1 MQIICYNGIMLT
13 IVCGEDTTA
22 SRNHYQKLKKHYAS
36 NGYEVVQVPK
46 ADLETI
52 RSVTTETESLFSP
65 KRAFFS
71 EHLVKFLKKSK
82 NKATLQEIQDIM
94 KRDIH
99 WYDWE
104 QYQARE
110 ITNPKGA
117 TIKEFKPPHSIF
129 QLLEICVPGN
139 REQFLLLTAQLVQT
153 VEEGFI
159 YTMLWKHVRNLL
171 IVKSGV
177 PNSVVPAWQK
187 FKLTAQAQRWPQ
199 EKLVGFYEGLARID
213 MTIKTSANPYG
224 IKKSLDIL
232 ACYYL

>member
-1 MQIICYNGIMLT
+1 MLT
-13 IVCGEDTTA
+13 IVCGEDTSA
-22 SRNHYQKLKKHYAS
+22 SRDHYQKLKKHYTE
-36 NGYEVVQVPK
+36 NGYEVVNIPK

-52 RSVTTETESLFSP
+52 RTYTTETESLFSP

-82 NKATLQEIQDIM
+82 NKTTLQEIQDIM
-94 KRDIH
+94 KSDIH

-117 TIKEFKPPHSIF
+117 TMKEFKPPQSIF
-129 QLLEICVPGN
+129 MLLDICVPGN
-139 REQFLLLTAQLVQT
+139 REQFITMTAQLAQT
-153 VEEGFI
+153 VEDGFI
-159 YTMLWKHVRNLL
+159 YTMLWKHIRNLV

-177 PNSVVPAWQK
+177 PSTTVPAWQK
-187 FKLTAQAQRWPQ
+187 LKLMAQAQRWQ
-199 EKLVGFYEGLARID
+199 QDKLVGFYEGLARID
-213 MTIKTSANPYG
+213 QTIKTSSNPYG